1 MGRGSFVR
9 RGLPPG
15 EKASE
20 RSTQGTREA
29 SQASPLLAAC
39 SQADRAAKP
48 DILWISLILFIIMSE
63 LVPSIG
69 VGGMNRLSLAAVL
82 TLCATGLG
90 LAACGSSTSGSSASL
105 QLRTHST
112 PPGG

>member
-90 LAACGSSTSGSSASL
+90 LAACGSPQPRPSQNPSPVP
-105 QLRTHST
+105 QLT
-112 PPGG
+112 P